1 MWLNSGCAQNQTVDH
16 PDRQSSQRSFLPD
29 TASKAKAA
37 SAERINPWHNLRYK
51 NMNLNTTPSLMGNSA
66 SFHARTKDVLG
77 DFPPLHSM
85 ESTNAFVAA
94 MNALPDFLRIQVSAL
109 VDATGA
115 HPALALSTLLSGMAA
130 GVHGRYLVQRENGD
144 TDTLGLY
151 MMILSGRTTGKSSV
165 FRLVYEPH
173 KAEVLTRYRAFKLAK
188 QAARKQCRPEEDPMI
203 DPGSGSARFR
213 EHLLQDVTKRGLLES
228 LEGIGESVSIAAH
241 DGESVLKTPLFRQN
255 LSTLNELYDGKNAS
269 GIRRSGGELTF
280 ALDSSVNVL
289 AMTQPEIA
297 RELYEYHGERAR
309 QIGFDARCL
318 YAVVPPMR
326 PHPVSSHDQ
335 AVACLAPYYERARTH
350 LAVRLM
356 RLEAGITD
364 REVLVL
370 SGEAGQLWT
379 RLVSDHDQRYGG
391 HYCHFQDAAD
401 RTPQNAR
408 RLAANIHAYSVDP
421 GDISSEALYAG
432 WMISQWFLMEFSC
445 AFPRAQILAV
455 KSAKLTP
462 REKQQ
467 VRENE
472 DCQLI
477 IERIHSLCQLLG
489 TESVSKDKV
498 FARSGLYNA
507 RFRTA
512 VTRVIDEGHV
522 LETRVRNKLHLSLA
536 AHVWTLPV
544 GQHLAI
550 SNPK

>member
-1 MWLNSGCAQNQTVDH
+1 
-16 PDRQSSQRSFLPD
+16 
-29 TASKAKAA
+29 
-37 SAERINPWHNLRYK
+37 
-51 NMNLNTTPSLMGNSA
+51 MGNSA
-66 SFHARTKDVLG
+66 SFQSRTKDVLG
-77 DFPPLHSM
+77 DFPPLNTM

-94 MNALPDFLRIQVSAL
+94 MNALPDVLRNQVSAL

-144 TDTLGLY
+144 TDTLGLF

-173 KAEVLTRYRAFKLAK
+173 KAEVLTRYRSFKLAK
-188 QAARKQCRPEEDPMI
+188 QAAREQGRPERDPVI
-203 DPGSGSARFR
+203 ECGSGSVRFR
-213 EHLLQDVTKRGLLES
+213 EHLLQDVTKRGLLET

-269 GIRRSGGELTF
+269 GIRRSGGDLTF
-280 ALDSSVNVL
+280 ALDSSLNVL

-297 RELYEYHGERAR
+297 RELHEYHGERAR

-318 YAVVPPMR
+318 YAVIPPMR
-326 PHPVSSHDQ
+326 PHPVSSHVQ
-335 AVACLAPYYERARTH
+335 AVACLAPYFEQARTH
-350 LAVRLM
+350 LAVRLKQ
-356 RLEAGITD
+356 LEAGITD

-370 SGEAGQLWT
+370 SGEADQLWT

-391 HYCHFQDAAD
+391 HYCHFQDAAN

-408 RLAANIHAYSVDP
+408 RLATNIHAYSRDP

-432 WMISQWFLMEFSC
+432 WMISQWFLMEFAC
-445 AFPRAQILAV
+445 AFPPAQILPI
-455 KSAKLTP
+455 KSSKPTP

-472 DCQLI
+472 DCQRI
-477 IERIHSLCQLLG
+477 IDCIRNLCLL
-489 TESVSKDKV
+489 TEAESVLKERV
-498 FARSGLYNA
+498 LVRCGLYNA

-512 VTRVIDEGHV
+512 VMRLVDEGHV
-522 LETRVRNKLHLSLA
+522 LETRVRNKVHLSLA
-536 AHVWTLPV
+536 AHVVAFPI
-544 GQHLAI
+544 GQHHAP
-550 SNPK
+550 SNGN